1 MVFRKS
7 KHQFVFYL
15 FVRIINGNVKICIFV
30 DVRLDV
36 VDTRPGAAHVCR
48 TQSIHYEQQMAE
60 QRRRMGLMIHELTR
74 RSCVHAY
81 VSV

>member
-1 MVFRKS
+1 VFRKS

-36 VDTRPGAAHVCR
+36 VDTRPGAAHVLISPAVVR
-48 TQSIHYEQQMAE
+48 SRMMTSRAARRASITNNRWQNNEE
-60 QRRRMGLMIHELTR
+60 EWD
-74 RSCVHAY
+74 
-81 VSV
+81 